1 MWWECPRGG
10 APVNDL
16 RTPQGDSDRSR
27 PRTRS
32 SERGVVLI
40 WATITVMLIAGLVL
54 AGTDRTAA
62 VDGLADLEWE
72 ARGQVY
78 EVARAG
84 ITDAYAWLR
93 RQTSQPVTQFRPLRV
108 GIDRPAYL
116 KVPVDGWATEI
127 ASVVSADDI
136 INETDDPDVGLT
148 RSFEIAD
155 NLWARYTC
163 RSEVPAEPFVDGN
176 GNGRHDD
183 GEVFTDV
190 NANGIRDDVSGCRD
204 TSTGRGSPLAGGVWE
219 LSCEAEIF
227 HRARR
232 DLPLETAP
240 NRRLAKVT
248 LVQEV
253 RRLGIRLPA
262 EGALVVDQGNRVH
275 IQNRGRLRAPGGAA
289 IAHASGTG
297 NPLIVRP
304 ADVIGGISPIPNYM
318 GSLSDVFGVSF
329 DTLRSMADIAVSD
342 IADLP
347 ATIGDGALV
356 TIDGDVV
363 WDDSM
368 PMRGTG
374 VVVVRG
380 NVTYASGSNSFFS
393 GLLFVDGH
401 LEMKAPCYIR
411 GSVIGTGDATVLGT
425 GGDYAE
431 IEWDPD
437 LVNELISRLSRYRLS
452 KAPYRPGMDPLS
464 LNGRAIVEA
473 VGQVSRDWNGWRS
486 TSRVGEVT
494 VAAGQAYEGDGSTP
508 GTDNRGGPGDDVVR
522 GGRYVRDTYFD
533 AEANGNGKGKGKK

>member
-1 MWWECPRGG
+1 
-10 APVNDL
+10 
-16 RTPQGDSDRSR
+16 
-27 PRTRS
+27 
-32 SERGVVLI
+32 VVLI
-40 WATITVMLIAGLVL
+40 WATITVMLIAGMVL
-54 AGTDRTAA
+54 AGTDRTSAIE
-62 VDGLADLEWE
+62 GLGNVEWE

-84 ITDAYAWLR
+84 IVDAYAWLR
-93 RQTSQPVTQFRPLRV
+93 RQTAQPVTDFRPVRV
-108 GIDRPAYL
+108 GLARPAYL
-116 KVPVDGWATEI
+116 QAPVGGWATPI
-127 ASVVSADDI
+127 ASVARVQDI

-163 RSEVPAEPFVDGN
+163 HTGVPAEGFTDAN

-183 GEVFTDV
+183 GEVFVD
-190 NANGIRDDVSGCRD
+190 ANGNGAWDGPSGCRD
-204 TSTGRGSPLAGGVWE
+204 TSAERGSPLAGGVWE

-232 DLPLETAP
+232 DLPLESEP

-275 IQNRGRLRAPGGAA
+275 IQNRGRLRAQGGTA
-289 IAHASGTG
+289 IAHAANTG

-304 ADVIGGISPIPNYM
+304 ADVIGSISPIPNYL

-329 DTLRSMADIAVSD
+329 DTLRSMADIAVTD
-342 IADLP
+342 AADLP
-347 ATIGDGALV
+347 TTIGDGALV

-363 WDDSM
+363 WDDSR
-368 PMRGTG
+368 PLRGSG

-380 NVTYASGSNSFFS
+380 NVTYSSGNNSFFS

-411 GSVIGTGDATVLGT
+411 GTVICTGDSTVLGT

-431 IEWDPD
+431 IEWDAD
-437 LVNELISRLSRYRLS
+437 LVNDLIARLSRYRLS

-486 TSRVGEVT
+486 TTRVGEVT

-508 GTDNRGGPGDDVVR
+508 GTDNRGGPGTDVVR

-533 AEANGNGKGKGKK
+533 AAANGKKKKK